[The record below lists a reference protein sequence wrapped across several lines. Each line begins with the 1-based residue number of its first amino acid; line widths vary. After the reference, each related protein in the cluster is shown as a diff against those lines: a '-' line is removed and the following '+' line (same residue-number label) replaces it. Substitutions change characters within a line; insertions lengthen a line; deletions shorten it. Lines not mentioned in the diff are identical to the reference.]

1 MRGKKMFYL
10 VIVDTRQTKK
20 IACMR
25 NVLLILLLISL
36 PGCQPGKESPARSTA
51 LREVKRLID
60 QDSFPAKYIIM
71 YEEPSNDIGS
81 IYKITPANSPFV
93 EWSLERPEKVIKY
106 KDRYIC
112 LMNPMESI
120 DMPKEK
126 LIEITDY
133 PNDTTTG
140 PVYDEIWYI
149 GVSKNGKKH
158 TLVSTYRS
166 YLTYRYYSF
175 PQLLEYTFEDY
186 DSTHLPRFILASYLL
201 VVDSSYIPKGA
212 LFNHI
217 QRIDGEIYYT
227 NVLDEY
233 FKENKDSIRKDFF
246 AVLNGKDT
254 LKLNVVDT
262 ITQHLFFESAN
273 NAAFFRSLT
282 KEPWDKLYDLL
293 RDSTFYFC
301 AEKGTHVRHSVP
313 YSDYYW
319 LFSIHDNCSYKYVDE
334 LYRRGIKQ
342 SLKDLYGSYEEWDAN

>member
-1 MRGKKMFYL
+1 MRK
-10 VIVDTRQTKK
+10 
-20 IACMR
+20 
-25 NVLLILLLISL
+25 VLLILLLISL

-273 NAAFFRSLT
+273 NAAFFRSLA
-282 KEPWDKLYDLL
+282 KNPLDRLYDLL

-301 AEKGTHVRHSVP
+301 NEKGTYVRYSVP
-313 YSDYYW
+313 YSDFHWY
-319 LFSIHDNCSYKYVDE
+319 FSINNNSYKYVDE
-334 LYRRGIKQ
+334 FYRRGTKQ
-342 SLKDLYGSYEEWDAN
+342 SLKDLDGSYNEWDAN

>member
-1 MRGKKMFYL
+1 
-10 VIVDTRQTKK
+10 
-20 IACMR
+20 MR

-51 LREVKRLID
+51 LREVKRMID

-81 IYKITPANSPFV
+81 IYMITPANSPLV
-93 EWSLERPEKVIKY
+93 EGSLERPEKVIKY

-112 LMNPMESI
+112 LMNPMEST
-120 DMPKEK
+120 DMPKNK

-273 NAAFFRSLT
+273 NAAFFRSLA
-282 KEPWDKLYDLL
+282 KNPLGRLYDLL

-301 AEKGTHVRHSVP
+301 NEKGTYVRYSVP
-313 YSDYYW
+313 YSDFHWY
-319 LFSIHDNCSYKYVDE
+319 FSINNNSYKYVDE
-334 LYRRGIKQ
+334 FYRRGTKQ
-342 SLKDLYGSYEEWDAN
+342 SLKDLDGSYNEWDAN

>member
-1 MRGKKMFYL
+1 
-10 VIVDTRQTKK
+10 
-20 IACMR
+20 MR

-81 IYKITPANSPFV
+81 IYMITPANSPLV
-93 EWSLERPEKVIKY
+93 EGSLERPEKVIKY

-186 DSTHLPRFILASYLL
+186 DSTHLPRFILSSYSL
-201 VVDSSYIPKGA
+201 VVDSSYIPKGT
-212 LFNHI
+212 LYNHI
-217 QRIDGEIYYT
+217 QRIDGKIYYS

-254 LKLNVVDT
+254 LKLNIVDT

-282 KEPWDKLYDLL
+282 KESWDKLYDLL

-334 LYRRGIKQ
+334 VYRRGIKQ

>member
-1 MRGKKMFYL
+1 
-10 VIVDTRQTKK
+10 
-20 IACMR
+20 MR

-186 DSTHLPRFILASYLL
+186 DSTHLPRFILSSYSL
-201 VVDSSYIPKGA
+201 VVDSSYIPKGT

-217 QRIDGEIYYT
+217 QRIDGKIYYT

-254 LKLNVVDT
+254 LKLNIVDT

-273 NAAFFRSLT
+273 NAAFFRSLA
-282 KEPWDKLYDLL
+282 KDPLGRLYDLL

-301 AEKGTHVRHSVP
+301 NEKGTYVRYSVP
-313 YSDYYW
+313 YSDFHWY
-319 LFSIHDNCSYKYVDE
+319 FSINNNSYKYVDE
-334 LYRRGIKQ
+334 FYRRGTKQ
-342 SLKDLYGSYEEWDAN
+342 SLKDLDGSYNEWDAN

>member
-1 MRGKKMFYL
+1 MRK
-10 VIVDTRQTKK
+10 
-20 IACMR
+20 
-25 NVLLILLLISL
+25 VLLILLLISL

-233 FKENKDSIRKDFF
+233 FKENKDSIRKGFF

-273 NAAFFRSLT
+273 NAAFFRSLA
-282 KEPWDKLYDLL
+282 KNPLGRLYDLL

-301 AEKGTHVRHSVP
+301 NEKGTYVRYSVP
-313 YSDYYW
+313 YSDFHWY
-319 LFSIHDNCSYKYVDE
+319 FSINNNSYKYVDE
-334 LYRRGIKQ
+334 FYRRGTKQ
-342 SLKDLYGSYEEWDAN
+342 SLKDLDGSYNEWDAN

>member
-1 MRGKKMFYL
+1 MRK
-10 VIVDTRQTKK
+10 
-20 IACMR
+20 
-25 NVLLILLLISL
+25 VLLILLLISL
-36 PGCQPGKESPARSTA
+36 PSCQPGKESPARSTA

-233 FKENKDSIRKDFF
+233 FKENKDSICKDFF

-273 NAAFFRSLT
+273 NAAFFRSLA
-282 KEPWDKLYDLL
+282 KNPLGRLYDLL

-301 AEKGTHVRHSVP
+301 NEKGTYVRYSVP
-313 YSDYYW
+313 YSDFHWY
-319 LFSIHDNCSYKYVDE
+319 FSINNNSYKYVDE
-334 LYRRGIKQ
+334 FYRRGTKQ
-342 SLKDLYGSYEEWDAN
+342 SLKDLDGSYNEWDAN

>member
-1 MRGKKMFYL
+1 MRK
-10 VIVDTRQTKK
+10 
-20 IACMR
+20 
-25 NVLLILLLISL
+25 VLLILLLISL
-36 PGCQPGKESPARSTA
+36 PSCQPGKESPARSTA

-186 DSTHLPRFILASYLL
+186 DSTHLPRFILASYSL
-201 VVDSSYIPKGA
+201 VVDTSYVPKGT
-212 LFNHI
+212 FINHI
-217 QRIDGEIYYT
+217 QRIDGEIYYS

-273 NAAFFRSLT
+273 NAAFFRSLA
-282 KEPWDKLYDLL
+282 KNPLGRLYDLL

-301 AEKGTHVRHSVP
+301 NEKGTYVRYSVP
-313 YSDYYW
+313 YSDFHWY
-319 LFSIHDNCSYKYVDE
+319 FSINNNSYKYVDE
-334 LYRRGIKQ
+334 FYRRGTKQ
-342 SLKDLYGSYEEWDAN
+342 SLKDLDGSYNEWDAN

>member
-1 MRGKKMFYL
+1 MRK
-10 VIVDTRQTKK
+10 
-20 IACMR
+20 
-25 NVLLILLLISL
+25 VLLILLLISL

-112 LMNPMESI
+112 LMNPMEST
-120 DMPKEK
+120 DMPKNK

>member
-1 MRGKKMFYL
+1 
-10 VIVDTRQTKK
+10 
-20 IACMR
+20 MR

-186 DSTHLPRFILASYLL
+186 DSTHLPRFILSSYSL
-201 VVDSSYIPKGA
+201 VVDSSYIPKGT
-212 LFNHI
+212 LYNHI
-217 QRIDGEIYYT
+217 QRIDGKIYYS

-254 LKLNVVDT
+254 LKLNIVDT

-273 NAAFFRSLT
+273 NAAFFRSLA
-282 KEPWDKLYDLL
+282 KNPLGRLYDLL

-301 AEKGTHVRHSVP
+301 NEKGTYVRYSVP
-313 YSDYYW
+313 YSDFHWY
-319 LFSIHDNCSYKYVDE
+319 FSINNNSYKYVDE
-334 LYRRGIKQ
+334 FYRRGTKQ
-342 SLKDLYGSYEEWDAN
+342 SLKDLDGSYNEWDAN

>member
-1 MRGKKMFYL
+1 MRK
-10 VIVDTRQTKK
+10 
-20 IACMR
+20 
-25 NVLLILLLISL
+25 VLLILLLISL

-51 LREVKRLID
+51 LREVKRMID

-112 LMNPMESI
+112 LMNPIESI

-273 NAAFFRSLT
+273 NAAFFRSLA
-282 KEPWDKLYDLL
+282 KNPLGRLYDLL

-301 AEKGTHVRHSVP
+301 NEKGTYVRYSVP
-313 YSDYYW
+313 YSDFHWY
-319 LFSIHDNCSYKYVDE
+319 FSINNNSYKYVDE
-334 LYRRGIKQ
+334 FYRRGTKQ
-342 SLKDLYGSYEEWDAN
+342 SLKDLDGSYNEWDAN

>member
-1 MRGKKMFYL
+1 MRK
-10 VIVDTRQTKK
+10 
-20 IACMR
+20 
-25 NVLLILLLISL
+25 VLLILLLISL

-273 NAAFFRSLT
+273 NAAFFRSLA
-282 KEPWDKLYDLL
+282 KNPLGRLYDLL

-301 AEKGTHVRHSVP
+301 NEKGTYVRYSVP
-313 YSDYYW
+313 YSDFHWY
-319 LFSIHDNCSYKYVDE
+319 FSINNNSYKYVDE
-334 LYRRGIKQ
+334 FYRRGTKQ
-342 SLKDLYGSYEEWDAN
+342 SLKDLDGSYNELDAN

>member
-1 MRGKKMFYL
+1 
-10 VIVDTRQTKK
+10 
-20 IACMR
+20 MR

-217 QRIDGEIYYT
+217 QRIYGEIYYT

-273 NAAFFRSLT
+273 NAAFFRSLA
-282 KEPWDKLYDLL
+282 KNPLGRLYDLL

-301 AEKGTHVRHSVP
+301 NEKGTYVRYSVP
-313 YSDYYW
+313 YSDFHWY
-319 LFSIHDNCSYKYVDE
+319 FSINNNSYKYVDE
-334 LYRRGIKQ
+334 FYRRGTKQ
-342 SLKDLYGSYEEWDAN
+342 SLKDLDGSYNEWDAN

>member
-1 MRGKKMFYL
+1 MFYL

-51 LREVKRLID
+51 LREVKRMID

-81 IYKITPANSPFV
+81 IYMITPANSPLV
-93 EWSLERPEKVIKY
+93 EGSLERPEKVIKY

-273 NAAFFRSLT
+273 NAAFFRSLA
-282 KEPWDKLYDLL
+282 KDPLGRLYDLL

-301 AEKGTHVRHSVP
+301 NEKGTYVRYSVP
-313 YSDYYW
+313 YSDFHWY
-319 LFSIHDNCSYKYVDE
+319 FSINNNSYKYVDE
-334 LYRRGIKQ
+334 FYRRGTKQ
-342 SLKDLYGSYEEWDAN
+342 SLKDLDGSYNEWDAN

>member
-1 MRGKKMFYL
+1 
-10 VIVDTRQTKK
+10 
-20 IACMR
+20 MR

-186 DSTHLPRFILASYLL
+186 DSTHLPRFILSSYSL
-201 VVDSSYIPKGA
+201 VVDTSYVPKGT
-212 LFNHI
+212 FINHI
-217 QRIDGEIYYT
+217 QRIDGEIYYSD
-227 NVLDEY
+227 VLDEY

-273 NAAFFRSLT
+273 NAAFFRSLA
-282 KEPWDKLYDLL
+282 KDPLGRLYDLL

-301 AEKGTHVRHSVP
+301 NEKGTYVRYSVP
-313 YSDYYW
+313 YSDFHWY
-319 LFSIHDNCSYKYVDE
+319 FSINNNSYKYVDE
-334 LYRRGIKQ
+334 FYRRGTKQ
-342 SLKDLYGSYEEWDAN
+342 SLKDLDGSYNEWDAN

>member
-1 MRGKKMFYL
+1 MRK
-10 VIVDTRQTKK
+10 
-20 IACMR
+20 
-25 NVLLILLLISL
+25 VLLILLLISL

-81 IYKITPANSPFV
+81 IYKITPANSPLV
-93 EWSLERPEKVIKY
+93 EGSLERPEKVIKY

-112 LMNPMESI
+112 LMNPIESI

-273 NAAFFRSLT
+273 NAAFFRSLA
-282 KEPWDKLYDLL
+282 KNPLGRLYDLL

-301 AEKGTHVRHSVP
+301 NEKGTYVRYSVP
-313 YSDYYW
+313 YSDFHWY
-319 LFSIHDNCSYKYVDE
+319 FSINNNSYKYVDE
-334 LYRRGIKQ
+334 FYRRGTKQ
-342 SLKDLYGSYEEWDAN
+342 SLKDLDGSYNEWDAN

>member
-1 MRGKKMFYL
+1 MRK
-10 VIVDTRQTKK
+10 
-20 IACMR
+20 
-25 NVLLILLLISL
+25 VLLILLLISL

-186 DSTHLPRFILASYLL
+186 DSTHLPRFILASYSL
-201 VVDSSYIPKGA
+201 VVDTSYVPKGT
-212 LFNHI
+212 FINHI
-217 QRIDGEIYYT
+217 QRIDGEIYYSD
-227 NVLDEY
+227 VLDEY
-233 FKENKDSIRKDFF
+233 FKENKDSIHKDFF

-254 LKLNVVDT
+254 LKLNIVDT

-273 NAAFFRSLT
+273 NAAFFRSLA
-282 KEPWDKLYDLL
+282 KDPLGRLYDLL

-301 AEKGTHVRHSVP
+301 NEKGTYVRYSVP
-313 YSDYYW
+313 YSDFHWY
-319 LFSIHDNCSYKYVDE
+319 FSINNNSYKYVDE
-334 LYRRGIKQ
+334 FYRRGTKQ
-342 SLKDLYGSYEEWDAN
+342 SLKDLDGSYNEWDAN

>member
-1 MRGKKMFYL
+1 M
-10 VIVDTRQTKK
+10 
-20 IACMR
+20 
-25 NVLLILLLISL
+25 
-36 PGCQPGKESPARSTA
+36 
-51 LREVKRLID
+51 
-60 QDSFPAKYIIM
+60 
-71 YEEPSNDIGS
+71 
-81 IYKITPANSPFV
+81 
-93 EWSLERPEKVIKY
+93 
-106 KDRYIC
+106 
-112 LMNPMESI
+112 
-120 DMPKEK
+120 
-126 LIEITDY
+126 
-133 PNDTTTG
+133 
-140 PVYDEIWYI
+140 
-149 GVSKNGKKH
+149 
-158 TLVSTYRS
+158 VSTNRS

-273 NAAFFRSLT
+273 NAAFFRSLA
-282 KEPWDKLYDLL
+282 KNPLGRLYDLL

-301 AEKGTHVRHSVP
+301 NEKGTYVRYSVP
-313 YSDYYW
+313 YSDFHWYFCINNYT
-319 LFSIHDNCSYKYVDE
+319 YKYVDE
-334 LYRRGIKQ
+334 VYRRGTKQ
-342 SLKDLYGSYEEWDAN
+342 SLKDLDGSYNEWDAN

>member
-1 MRGKKMFYL
+1 MRK
-10 VIVDTRQTKK
+10 
-20 IACMR
+20 
-25 NVLLILLLISL
+25 VLLILLLISL
-36 PGCQPGKESPARSTA
+36 PSCQPGKESPARSTA

-201 VVDSSYIPKGA
+201 VVDSSYVPKGT
-212 LFNHI
+212 FINHI

-273 NAAFFRSLT
+273 NAAFFRSLA
-282 KEPWDKLYDLL
+282 KNPLGRLYDLL

-301 AEKGTHVRHSVP
+301 NEKGTYVRYSVP
-313 YSDYYW
+313 YSDFHWY
-319 LFSIHDNCSYKYVDE
+319 FSINNNSYKYVDE
-334 LYRRGIKQ
+334 FYRRGTKQ
-342 SLKDLYGSYEEWDAN
+342 SLKDLDGSYNEWDAN

>member
-1 MRGKKMFYL
+1 
-10 VIVDTRQTKK
+10 
-20 IACMR
+20 MR

-81 IYKITPANSPFV
+81 IYMITPANSPLV
-93 EWSLERPEKVIKY
+93 EGSLERPEKVIKY

-158 TLVSTYRS
+158 TLVSTTYKS
-166 YLTYRYYSF
+166 YLTYYYYSF
-175 PQLLEYTFEDY
+175 PQLLEYAFKDY
-186 DSTHLPRFILASYLL
+186 DSTHLPRFILSSYSL
-201 VVDSSYIPKGA
+201 VVDSSYVPKGT
-212 LFNHI
+212 LYNHI
-217 QRIDGEIYYT
+217 QRIDGKMYCT
-227 NVLDEY
+227 NVLDAY

-262 ITQHLFFESAN
+262 IIQHLFFESVN
-273 NAAFFRSLT
+273 NATFFRSLT
-282 KEPWDKLYDLL
+282 KEPWNKLYDLL

-301 AEKGTHVRHSVP
+301 AGKGTYVRHSVP

-342 SLKDLYGSYEEWDAN
+342 SLKDLYGSYEEWDANWFHL

>member
-1 MRGKKMFYL
+1 MRK
-10 VIVDTRQTKK
+10 
-20 IACMR
+20 
-25 NVLLILLLISL
+25 VLLILLLISL

-149 GVSKNGKKH
+149 GVSKMGRNTPWFLH
-158 TLVSTYRS
+158 IDLISPIVI
-166 YLTYRYYSF
+166 
-175 PQLLEYTFEDY
+175 
-186 DSTHLPRFILASYLL
+186 ILFL
-201 VVDSSYIPKGA
+201 SSWNIHSKIMIRPIYHA
-212 LFNHI
+212 L
-217 QRIDGEIYYT
+217 
-227 NVLDEY
+227 
-233 FKENKDSIRKDFF
+233 
-246 AVLNGKDT
+246 
-254 LKLNVVDT
+254 
-262 ITQHLFFESAN
+262 
-273 NAAFFRSLT
+273 
-282 KEPWDKLYDLL
+282 
-293 RDSTFYFC
+293 
-301 AEKGTHVRHSVP
+301 
-313 YSDYYW
+313 YW
-319 LFSIHDNCSYKYVDE
+319 LHIF
-334 LYRRGIKQ
+334 
-342 SLKDLYGSYEEWDAN
+342 

>member
-1 MRGKKMFYL
+1 
-10 VIVDTRQTKK
+10 
-20 IACMR
+20 MR

-112 LMNPMESI
+112 LMNPIESI

-282 KEPWDKLYDLL
+282 KESWDKLYDLL

-334 LYRRGIKQ
+334 VYRRGIKQ

>member
-1 MRGKKMFYL
+1 MRK
-10 VIVDTRQTKK
+10 
-20 IACMR
+20 
-25 NVLLILLLISL
+25 VLLILLLISL

-106 KDRYIC
+106 RDRYIC

-201 VVDSSYIPKGA
+201 VVDSSYIPKGT
-212 LFNHI
+212 LYNHI
-217 QRIDGEIYYT
+217 QRIDGKIYYS

-254 LKLNVVDT
+254 LKLNIVDT

>member
-1 MRGKKMFYL
+1 MRK
-10 VIVDTRQTKK
+10 
-20 IACMR
+20 
-25 NVLLILLLISL
+25 VLLILLLISL

-201 VVDSSYIPKGA
+201 VVDSSYIPKGT
-212 LFNHI
+212 LYNHI
-217 QRIDGEIYYT
+217 QRIDGKIYYS

-254 LKLNVVDT
+254 LKLNIVDT

-334 LYRRGIKQ
+334 VYRRGIKQ

>member
-1 MRGKKMFYL
+1 MRK
-10 VIVDTRQTKK
+10 
-20 IACMR
+20 
-25 NVLLILLLISL
+25 VLLILLLISL

-227 NVLDEY
+227 NVLEEY

-273 NAAFFRSLT
+273 NAAFFRSLA
-282 KEPWDKLYDLL
+282 KDPLGRLYDLL

-301 AEKGTHVRHSVP
+301 NEKGTYVRYSVP
-313 YSDYYW
+313 YSDFHWY
-319 LFSIHDNCSYKYVDE
+319 FSINNNSYKYVDE
-334 LYRRGIKQ
+334 FYRRGTKQ
-342 SLKDLYGSYEEWDAN
+342 SLKDLDGSYNEWDAN

>member
-1 MRGKKMFYL
+1 MRK
-10 VIVDTRQTKK
+10 
-20 IACMR
+20 
-25 NVLLILLLISL
+25 VLLILLLISL
-36 PGCQPGKESPARSTA
+36 PSYQPGKESPARSTA

-273 NAAFFRSLT
+273 NAAFFRSLA
-282 KEPWDKLYDLL
+282 KNPLGRLYDLL

-301 AEKGTHVRHSVP
+301 NEKGTYVRYSVP
-313 YSDYYW
+313 YSDFHWY
-319 LFSIHDNCSYKYVDE
+319 FSINNNSYKYVDE
-334 LYRRGIKQ
+334 FYRRGTKQ
-342 SLKDLYGSYEEWDAN
+342 SLKDLDGSYNEWDAN

>member
-1 MRGKKMFYL
+1 MRK
-10 VIVDTRQTKK
+10 
-20 IACMR
+20 
-25 NVLLILLLISL
+25 VLLILLLISL
-36 PGCQPGKESPARSTA
+36 PSCQPGKESPARSTA

-112 LMNPMESI
+112 LMNPMEST
-120 DMPKEK
+120 DMPKNK

-273 NAAFFRSLT
+273 NAAFFRSLA
-282 KEPWDKLYDLL
+282 KNPLGRLYDLL

-301 AEKGTHVRHSVP
+301 NEKGTYVRYSVP
-313 YSDYYW
+313 YSDFHWY
-319 LFSIHDNCSYKYVDE
+319 FSINNNSYKYVDE
-334 LYRRGIKQ
+334 FYRRGTKQ
-342 SLKDLYGSYEEWDAN
+342 SLKDLDGSYNEWDAN

>member
-1 MRGKKMFYL
+1 MRK
-10 VIVDTRQTKK
+10 
-20 IACMR
+20 
-25 NVLLILLLISL
+25 VLLILLLISL

-233 FKENKDSIRKDFF
+233 FKENKDSIREDFF

-273 NAAFFRSLT
+273 NAAFFRSLA
-282 KEPWDKLYDLL
+282 KNPLGRLYDLL

-301 AEKGTHVRHSVP
+301 NEKGTYVRYSVP
-313 YSDYYW
+313 YSDFHWY
-319 LFSIHDNCSYKYVDE
+319 FSINNNSYKYVDE
-334 LYRRGIKQ
+334 FYRRGTKQ
-342 SLKDLYGSYEEWDAN
+342 SLKDLDGSYNEWDAN

>member
-1 MRGKKMFYL
+1 M
-10 VIVDTRQTKK
+10 
-20 IACMR
+20 
-25 NVLLILLLISL
+25 

-273 NAAFFRSLT
+273 NAAFFRSLA
-282 KEPWDKLYDLL
+282 KDPLGRLYDLL

-301 AEKGTHVRHSVP
+301 NEKGTYVRYSVP
-313 YSDYYW
+313 YSDFHWY
-319 LFSIHDNCSYKYVDE
+319 FSINNNSYKYVDE
-334 LYRRGIKQ
+334 FYRRGTKQ
-342 SLKDLYGSYEEWDAN
+342 SLKDLDGSYNEWDAN

>member
-1 MRGKKMFYL
+1 MRK
-10 VIVDTRQTKK
+10 
-20 IACMR
+20 
-25 NVLLILLLISL
+25 VLLILLLISL
-36 PGCQPGKESPARSTA
+36 PSCQPGKESPARSTA

-273 NAAFFRSLT
+273 NAAFFRSLA
-282 KEPWDKLYDLL
+282 KNPLGRLYDLL

-301 AEKGTHVRHSVP
+301 NEKGTYVRYSVP
-313 YSDYYW
+313 YSDLHWY
-319 LFSIHDNCSYKYVDE
+319 FSINNNSYKYVDE
-334 LYRRGIKQ
+334 FYRRGTKQ
-342 SLKDLYGSYEEWDAN
+342 SLKDLDGSYNEWDAN

>member
-1 MRGKKMFYL
+1 MRK
-10 VIVDTRQTKK
+10 
-20 IACMR
+20 
-25 NVLLILLLISL
+25 VLLILLLISL

-51 LREVKRLID
+51 LREVKRMID

-81 IYKITPANSPFV
+81 IYMITPANSPLV
-93 EWSLERPEKVIKY
+93 EGSLERPEKVIKY

-112 LMNPMESI
+112 LMNPMEST
-120 DMPKEK
+120 DMPKNK

-254 LKLNVVDT
+254 LKLNIVDT

-282 KEPWDKLYDLL
+282 KESWDKLYDLL

-334 LYRRGIKQ
+334 VYRRGIKQ

>member
-1 MRGKKMFYL
+1 MRK
-10 VIVDTRQTKK
+10 
-20 IACMR
+20 
-25 NVLLILLLISL
+25 VLLILLLISL

-81 IYKITPANSPFV
+81 IYMITPANSPLV
-93 EWSLERPEKVIKY
+93 EGSLERPEKVIKY
-106 KDRYIC
+106 RDRYIC

>member
-1 MRGKKMFYL
+1 MRK
-10 VIVDTRQTKK
+10 
-20 IACMR
+20 
-25 NVLLILLLISL
+25 VLLILLLISL

-81 IYKITPANSPFV
+81 IYMITPANSPLV
-93 EWSLERPEKVIKY
+93 EGSLERPEKVIKY
-106 KDRYIC
+106 RDRYIC

-186 DSTHLPRFILASYLL
+186 DSTHLPRFILSSYSL
-201 VVDSSYIPKGA
+201 VVDSSYIPKGT
-212 LFNHI
+212 LYNHI
-217 QRIDGEIYYT
+217 QRIDGKIYYS

-254 LKLNVVDT
+254 LKLNIVDT

-273 NAAFFRSLT
+273 NAAFFRSLA
-282 KEPWDKLYDLL
+282 KDPLGRLYDLL

-301 AEKGTHVRHSVP
+301 NEKGTYVRYSVP
-313 YSDYYW
+313 YSDFHWY
-319 LFSIHDNCSYKYVDE
+319 FSINNNSYKYVDE
-334 LYRRGIKQ
+334 FYRRGTKQ
-342 SLKDLYGSYEEWDAN
+342 SLKDLDGSYNEWDAN

>member
-1 MRGKKMFYL
+1 MRK
-10 VIVDTRQTKK
+10 
-20 IACMR
+20 
-25 NVLLILLLISL
+25 VLLILLLISL

-81 IYKITPANSPFV
+81 IYKITPVNSPFV

-112 LMNPMESI
+112 LMNPIESI

-254 LKLNVVDT
+254 LKLNIVDT

-273 NAAFFRSLT
+273 NAAFFRSLA
-282 KEPWDKLYDLL
+282 KNPLGRLYDLL

-301 AEKGTHVRHSVP
+301 NEKGTYVRYSVP
-313 YSDYYW
+313 YSDFHWY
-319 LFSIHDNCSYKYVDE
+319 FSINNNSYKYVDE
-334 LYRRGIKQ
+334 FYRRGTKQ
-342 SLKDLYGSYEEWDAN
+342 SLKDLDGSYNEWDAN

>member
-1 MRGKKMFYL
+1 
-10 VIVDTRQTKK
+10 
-20 IACMR
+20 MR

-51 LREVKRLID
+51 LREVKRMID

-81 IYKITPANSPFV
+81 IYMITPANSPLV
-93 EWSLERPEKVIKY
+93 EGSLERPEKVIKY

-112 LMNPMESI
+112 LMNPMEST
-120 DMPKEK
+120 DMPKNK

-186 DSTHLPRFILASYLL
+186 DSTHLPRFILSSYSL
-201 VVDSSYIPKGA
+201 VVDSSYIPKGT
-212 LFNHI
+212 LYNHI
-217 QRIDGEIYYT
+217 QRIDGKIYYS

-254 LKLNVVDT
+254 LKLNIVDT
-262 ITQHLFFESAN
+262 ITQHLYFESAN
-273 NAAFFRSLT
+273 NVAFFRSLT
-282 KEPWDKLYDLL
+282 KNPWDKLYDLL

>member
-1 MRGKKMFYL
+1 
-10 VIVDTRQTKK
+10 
-20 IACMR
+20 MR

-36 PGCQPGKESPARSTA
+36 PGCQPGKESPSRSTA

-81 IYKITPANSPFV
+81 IYMITPANSPLV
-93 EWSLERPEKVIKY
+93 EGSLERPEKVIKY

-112 LMNPMESI
+112 LMNPMEST
-120 DMPKEK
+120 DMPKNK

-273 NAAFFRSLT
+273 NAAFFRSLA
-282 KEPWDKLYDLL
+282 KNPLGRLYDLL

-301 AEKGTHVRHSVP
+301 NEKGTYVRYSVP
-313 YSDYYW
+313 YSDFHWY
-319 LFSIHDNCSYKYVDE
+319 FSINNNSYKYVDE
-334 LYRRGIKQ
+334 FYRRGTKQ
-342 SLKDLYGSYEEWDAN
+342 SLKDLDGSYNEWDAN

>member
-1 MRGKKMFYL
+1 MRK
-10 VIVDTRQTKK
+10 
-20 IACMR
+20 
-25 NVLLILLLISL
+25 VLLILLLISL

>member
-1 MRGKKMFYL
+1 MRK
-10 VIVDTRQTKK
+10 
-20 IACMR
+20 
-25 NVLLILLLISL
+25 VLLILLLISL
-36 PGCQPGKESPARSTA
+36 PGCQPGKESPARSPA

-140 PVYDEIWYI
+140 PMYDEIWYI

-273 NAAFFRSLT
+273 NAAFFRSLA
-282 KEPWDKLYDLL
+282 KDPLGRLYDLL

-301 AEKGTHVRHSVP
+301 NEKGTYVRYSVP
-313 YSDYYW
+313 YSDFHWY
-319 LFSIHDNCSYKYVDE
+319 FSINNNSYKYVDE
-334 LYRRGIKQ
+334 FYRRGTKQ
-342 SLKDLYGSYEEWDAN
+342 SLKDLDGSYNEWDAN

>member
-1 MRGKKMFYL
+1 MRK
-10 VIVDTRQTKK
+10 
-20 IACMR
+20 
-25 NVLLILLLISL
+25 VLLILLLISL

-112 LMNPMESI
+112 LMNPMEST
-120 DMPKEK
+120 DMPKNK
-126 LIEITDY
+126 LIEITDD

-233 FKENKDSIRKDFF
+233 FKENKDSIRKDFC
-246 AVLNGKDT
+246 AVLTGKDT
-254 LKLNVVDT
+254 LKLTVVDT

-273 NAAFFRSLT
+273 NAAFFRSLA
-282 KEPWDKLYDLL
+282 KDPLGRLYDLL

-301 AEKGTHVRHSVP
+301 NEKGTYVRYSVP
-313 YSDYYW
+313 YSDFHWY
-319 LFSIHDNCSYKYVDE
+319 FSINNNSYKYVDE
-334 LYRRGIKQ
+334 FYRRGTKQ
-342 SLKDLYGSYEEWDAN
+342 SLKDLDGSYNEWDAN